1 MPHLTH
7 LRVDHLES
15 PLALA
20 RRTPRFAWWI
30 EASDSEAVAQQAYRI
45 VVSTSKGEVVAD
57 TGWVASAGSVTV
69 TVPGF
74 EGVPGA
80 EYGWELSVRLGCS
93 GGTTSGD
100 TSGTRHH
107 PAAHEPGNG
116 THDAQPTGNAEPAA
130 HHDPAEEL
138 HARGSFG
145 IGLDSWNSPW
155 FEPQQEPV
163 VEEGPL
169 ALGPEA
175 FAEAAVAG
183 PPATRLHPPRY
194 LRQAFTLDAVPLKAR
209 LHITSQGVNA
219 PSLNGVP
226 ASDGLL
232 APGYESYQHAISV
245 HTHDVTGLL
254 GAGEN
259 VLGVV
264 LGDGWYAGR
273 ISILGRST
281 QYGRILRATWRLEVE
296 YADRSTTMVTPDHTV
311 RSSRGPI
318 DWSDIFIGER
328 HDARLAVDGWDASGF
343 DASAWQAGR
352 VLPANAEEVAVALVP
367 FTGEPIRRVRELPVA
382 SILSTPAGETVLDFG
397 QVIAGRVRMT
407 VRGDAGTVVRLE
419 HTEVVDADGNFLDN
433 ILGVN
438 KDQADEYVL
447 AGDPHGETWEP
458 LFTFHGFRFVKLVGY
473 PGDPRAEDF
482 TAVVIANDLEQTASF
497 SSSDARLDRL
507 VENTVWSQRS
517 NFLAVPTDCPQRE
530 RAGWTGDLQIFAPT
544 AATLMGVAAFLDRWL
559 ANVRIDQRAHDG
571 VVPIIVPLPPAMD
584 DPVASDDGLFDI
596 RAAAGWGDAITI
608 APWALYRHYGDIRF
622 LADNLEAMRAWV
634 DHQTASAADVL
645 PPRLQDAAL
654 ADRQRANHAL
664 LWNGPFNF
672 GDWLAP
678 STLVGGDDEFQA
690 MMNAP
695 RLTAELTGPLFQL
708 LSLDL
713 LADAASELGDDGLA
727 DACREHAQKVR
738 AAFVAEYVE
747 PDGRIRPDLQGIY
760 VLALAFDAVPADRR
774 QRVVD
779 RLVALIHEAGDH
791 LDTGF
796 VSVPYLLDVLWE
808 NGHRDLARTL
818 LHQDTAPSWL
828 YEVEHGATTIWETW
842 HAVHEDG
849 TVDRVSMN
857 HYAFGCVV
865 DWMMRRIAGI
875 DLIEPGYRR
884 ARIAPDLDGRL
895 ERCRAHVDTPY
906 GRLAVEWSRRDDGAS
921 VTVTVPVGIS
931 VDVELPEG
939 WSAAGRRTLGH
950 GMHRLDARPLVTAR
964 APALRRNF

>member
-7 LRVDHLES
+7 LRVDHLEN

-20 RRTPRFAWWI
+20 RRSPRFAWRI
-30 EASDSEAVAQQAYRI
+30 DASDSEAVAQLVYRI
-45 VVSTSKGEVVAD
+45 VVSTSKGEPVAD
-57 TGWVASAGSVTV
+57 TGWVASADSVAV
-69 TVPGF
+69 SVPGF
-74 EGVPGA
+74 EGEPGA
-80 EYGWELSVRLGCS
+80 EYEWDLSVRVGRD
-93 GGTTSGD
+93 GED
-100 TSGTRHH
+100 T
-107 PAAHEPGNG
+107 
-116 THDAQPTGNAEPAA
+116 
-130 HHDPAEEL
+130 EEV
-138 HARGSFG
+138 HSRGSFG
-145 IGLDSWNSPW
+145 IGLDSWDAPW

-169 ALGPEA
+169 SIGPEA
-175 FAEAAVAG
+175 FAEAA
-183 PPATRLHPPRY
+183 ATAPLAERLHPPRF
-194 LRQAFTLDAVPLKAR
+194 LRQAFTLGADPVRAR
-209 LHITSQGVNA
+209 LRITSQGVNS
-219 PSLNGVP
+219 PSLNGAP
-226 ASDGLL
+226 ASDGVL

-245 HTHDVTGLL
+245 HTHDVTALL
-254 GAGEN
+254 HGGEN

-273 ISILGRST
+273 ISILGRSA
-281 QYGRILRATWRLEVE
+281 QYGRILRATWSLEVE
-296 YADRSTTMVTPDHTV
+296 LADGTTTVVIPDDTV

-328 HDARLAVDGWDASGF
+328 HDARRTVDGWDAPGF
-343 DASAWQAGR
+343 DASTWQAGR
-352 VLPANAEEVAVALVP
+352 VLAAGAEEVAVALVP
-367 FTGEPIRRVRELPVA
+367 FTGEPIRRVRGLPVA
-382 SILSTPAGETVLDFG
+382 GILSTPAGETVLDFG
-397 QVIAGRVRMT
+397 QVLAGRVRMT
-407 VRGDAGTVVRLE
+407 VRGEAGTVVRLE
-419 HTEVVDADGNFLDN
+419 HAEVVDADGNFLDN

-447 AGDPHGETWEP
+447 AGDPEGETWEP
-458 LFTFHGFRFVKLVGY
+458 LFTFHGFRYVKLIGY
-473 PGDPRAEDF
+473 PGEPRPEDF

-497 SSSDARLDRL
+497 ASSDARLDRL

-559 ANVRIDQRAHDG
+559 ANVRIDQKAHDG

-584 DPVASDDGLFDI
+584 DPEPVSDDDLFNI

-608 APWALYRHYGDIRF
+608 APSALYRHYGDIRF

-634 DHQTASAADVL
+634 DHQTASAAEVL
-645 PPRLQDAAL
+645 PRRL
-654 ADRQRANHAL
+654 ADADLTDEQRANHAL
-664 LWNGPFNF
+664 LWNGPLNF

-678 STLVGGDDEFQA
+678 STLEGGEDEFQA
-690 MMNAP
+690 MMKAP
-695 RLTAELTGPLFQL
+695 LLTAELTGPLFQI

-713 LADAASELGDDGLA
+713 LAASASELGENELA
-727 DACREHAQKVR
+727 DACHEHAGKVR
-738 AAFVAEYVE
+738 AAFAAEYVE
-747 PDGRIRPDLQGIY
+747 ADGRIHPDLQGIY

-774 QRVVD
+774 QAVVD
-779 RLVALIHEAGDH
+779 RLVELIHEAGDH

-828 YEVEHGATTIWETW
+828 YEVDHGATTIWEAW

-865 DWMMRRIAGI
+865 DWMMRRVAGI
-875 DLIEPGYRR
+875 ELVEPGYRST
-884 ARIAPDLDGRL
+884 RIAPDLDGRL
-895 ERCRAHVDTPY
+895 DRCEAHVDTPY
-906 GRLAVEWSRRDDGAS
+906 GRLAVEWNRQDDAAWI
-921 VTVTVPVGIS
+921 TVTVPVG
-931 VDVELPEG
+931 VTAEVELPES
-939 WSAAGRRTLGH
+939 WSADGDLTLRH
-950 GMHRLDARPLVTAR
+950 GVHRLNARRQAALVTA
-964 APALRRNF
+964 